1 MISFIISSLIILFS
15 PDGGHENPSLL
26 SVNPGL
32 IIWTIIIFILLLF
45 LLRKIAWKPLITALN
60 NRELTIKNSLEY
72 AEKLKAETEK
82 IKEENDKIIEEAKI
96 QAKKIISQSKEAAER
111 VKQEIISKANL
122 ESQKII
128 MKAKEEIEL
137 QRETMIE
144 ELKQDIIFIAIK
156 AAEKIIENNL
166 NEKKHSKLIEE
177 FISKLPK
184 N

>member
-1 MISFIISSLIILFS
+1 MIITIINLLIILFS

-32 IIWTIIIFILLLF
+32 IIWTIIIFILLLL
-45 LLRKIAWKPLITALN
+45 LLRKIAWKPLINALE
-60 NRELTIKNSLEY
+60 NRENLIKNSLENV
-72 AEKLKAETEK
+72 EKQRLERERLEQESK
-82 IKEENDKIIEEAKI
+82 KIIEEANM
-96 QAKKIISQSKEAAER
+96 QAKKIIIESKEYAEK
-111 VKQEIISKANL
+111 VKQEIIDKANQ

-128 MKAKEEIEL
+128 RKAKEEIQL
-137 QRETMIE
+137 QREAMLE
-144 ELKQDIIFIAIK
+144 KLKQDIITISIK

-166 NEKKHSKLIEE
+166 NEKRHSKLIED